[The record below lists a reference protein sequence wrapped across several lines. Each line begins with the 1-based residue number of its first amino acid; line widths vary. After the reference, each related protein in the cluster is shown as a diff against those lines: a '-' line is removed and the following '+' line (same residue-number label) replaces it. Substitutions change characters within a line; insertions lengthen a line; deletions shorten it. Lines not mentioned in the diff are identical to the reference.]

1 MQERNLFEYAIIRVM
16 PKVERE
22 EFLNIGV
29 ILYCAKQRFLGTKYV
44 IDEHRLKILCA
55 DLEMDI
61 LAQNLESLSRICK
74 GGNDAAPIG
83 LLDQPSR
90 FRWLTAARSTIIQ
103 TSKVHPGLC
112 TDAQATL
119 EQLFDEMVSL

>member
-1 MQERNLFEYAIIRVM
+1 MQERNLFEYAVIRIM

-29 ILYCAKQRFLGTKYV
+29 ILYCARQRFLGAKY
-44 IDEHRLKILCA
+44 IINTNRLKALCI
-55 DLEMDI
+55 DLDINI

-74 GGNDAAPIG
+74 GGSDAGPIG

-112 TDAQATL
+112 TDAQTML
-119 EQLFDEMVSL
+119 DQLFEEMVI